1 MKYVKLKSIKSNR
14 LTFMILTFLICI
26 SIFSV
31 IKYFK
36 YEIMEIWNLS
46 YREMF
51 NVKLTDEEIE
61 KYKEDLD
68 IIDLKLKWAD
78 GLEYK
83 NKPLVL
89 IYHHAAV
96 DEMSVEQIHEF
107 HKEKGWSGIGY
118 NYYIRKDGS
127 IFKGRSEEADGA
139 HTIGRNSS
147 SLGIC
152 LEGNFEEEDVTKEQK
167 ESLENLSV
175 YLLMKYDIVDIKGH
189 KEFYETLCPG
199 KNFNVEEEKKAVL
212 RKLELFSFQ

>member
-1 MKYVKLKSIKSNR
+1 MVYVRMKSKKYDR
-14 LTFMILTFLICI
+14 LTFMILAFLVCV
-26 SIFSV
+26 SIFST

-51 NVKLTDEEIE
+51 NINLNEEE
-61 KYKEDLD
+61 LEEYKESIN
-68 IIDLKLKWAD
+68 IIDLNLKFEE

-83 NKPLVL
+83 NNPIVL

-118 NYYIRKDGS
+118 NYYVRKDGR
-127 IFKGRSEEADGA
+127 IFEGRPEEAEGA

-152 LEGNFEEEDVTKEQK
+152 LEGNFEEEEVTEEQK
-167 ESLENLSV
+167 ESLENLSL

-189 KEFYETLCPG
+189 RDFYETLCPG
-199 KNFNVEEEKKAVL
+199 ENFNVREEKEKVL
-212 RKLELFSFQ
+212 KKLEAFSY